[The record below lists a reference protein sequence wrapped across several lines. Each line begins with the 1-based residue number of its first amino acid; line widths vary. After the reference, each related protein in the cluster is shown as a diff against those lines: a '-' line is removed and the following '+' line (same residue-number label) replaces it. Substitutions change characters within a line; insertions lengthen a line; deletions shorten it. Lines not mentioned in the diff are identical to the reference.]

1 MKKKIII
8 STLFGGAVLASTAA
22 LIACA
27 PSKDTKEEDKKTVK
41 TLIDSLVTSVNVT
54 NAESLKVVP
63 SSLASVDQ
71 AMVTKWLGGSL
82 NALAT
87 NGTISLNKATL
98 NFSIVKDSANDTAKT
113 IKLSVKAVLNSQ
125 TSDAKEITFTFGE
138 KMQSISSYESVPR
151 EIKSNYTAETAYTKI
166 KELIVSTAADG
177 MSATVF
183 GEVDHKKN
191 SDDGKLSGDQ
201 ALTTF
206 NKVIVFGNGKQGTV
220 LMTSSPGMGLELPL
234 RVQVYTKGDKT
245 YVQTNA
251 LKEVLMLHGQ
261 MNATAA
267 QNFENAVKTK
277 LLDVVANAAPSRT
290 LSTTMVKPEDMNGY
304 SKTFS
309 VTGTASLETATTLAN
324 TIVDNL
330 NKKITAAGNT
340 VFFTVDHVANDPD
353 KRLKGV
359 NKVLVF
365 GNGAKGTTLMLPT
378 VELGLD
384 LPLKVHVYVTSDFKV
399 VVATNATVMNL
410 TKYATGQ
417 SADVTTARKT
427 KATNFTNT
435 VKKLVDDADK
445 APAPATAP

>member
-8 STLFGGAVLASTAA
+8 SMLFGGAVLASTAA
-22 LIACA
+22 LIACS
-27 PSKDTKEEDKKTVK
+27 PQKDTKEDDKKTVK
-41 TLIDSLVTSVNVT
+41 TLIDSLVKSVNADSADAV
-54 NAESLKVVP
+54 KVVP
-63 SSLASVDQ
+63 SSLTSVDQ

-87 NGTISLNKATL
+87 NGTIALNKATL
-98 NFSIVKDSANDTAKT
+98 NFAIVKDSANDTAKT
-113 IKLSVKAVLNSQ
+113 IKLSVTAVLNSQ
-125 TSDAKEITFTFGE
+125 TSEAKEITFTFGE
-138 KMQSISSYESVPR
+138 KMQSISLYESVPR
-151 EIKSNYTAETAYTKI
+151 EIKSSYTAETAYTKI
-166 KELIVSTAADG
+166 KELIVSTAAEG

-191 SDDGKLSGDQ
+191 SDDANLTGDN

-251 LKEVLMLHGQ
+251 LKDVLMLHGQ

-290 LSTTMVKPEDMNGY
+290 LSTTMVKVNEMNGY

-330 NKKITAAGNT
+330 TKKITAGGNK

-384 LPLKVHVYVTSDFKV
+384 LPLKVHVYVTDDFKV
-399 VVATNATVMNL
+399 VVATNATVRNL

-417 SADVTTARKT
+417 STDVTTARQT

-435 VKKLVDDADK
+435 VKTLVDNADK
-445 APAPATAP
+445 APAATTTP